1 MTPEQLQLIV
11 RDSTVVT
18 ASPGEFA
25 AAFYATLFEL
35 APATRALFPDDM
47 AEQSAKLTNELTALV
62 EVATAWHET
71 GAIDGF
77 VDRARRLG
85 ARHRGYGV
93 SSPMYAPV
101 GVALIAAL
109 RSSIDGFDDEHAHA
123 WSTLYHLLADTMREG
138 ALADGA
144 TVTE

>member
-1 MTPEQLQLIV
+1 MTPDQLELIV
-11 RDSTVVT
+11 RDSAVVSV
-18 ASPGEFA
+18 APGDFA

-35 APATRALFPDDM
+35 APTTRPLFPDDM
-47 AEQSAKLTNELTALV
+47 TEQSAKLTSELSALID
-62 EVATAWHET
+62 VATAWQQT

-77 VDRARRLG
+77 VERARQLG

-93 SSPMYAPV
+93 SSAMYAPV

-109 RSSIDGFDDEHAHA
+109 RSCVDGFDDEHARA

-138 ALADGA
+138 ALADGHP
-144 TVTE
+144 TT